1 MSLSRSNVK
10 KFVLALVCAFAAC
23 AFSGASASDDI
34 ELTLSQ
40 TIYMDSPS
48 AYDFLGYDIRVD
60 AEGSDTFISSA
71 FAKASSNGAGAVVVY
86 EKDSDGT
93 WTQKQ
98 LLTGDDSESGDNF
111 GYGTQNAAAIS
122 NGVIVAGA
130 RYWDSDDYTNC
141 GAVYIFEKDSDS
153 GNWTQVQ
160 KLTGSS
166 QNEYFGYTA
175 DVKNGVIVVRN
186 GSYKTYIYTK
196 SSESSEWELVQ
207 TISYCT
213 SYNNMFGENQEI
225 LCCTYRGT
233 NSYANSIYKLYEP
246 NEDRTEWTVGTT
258 ISKTETYDVTGFA
271 LKDGVMV
278 LGFPSGRYPESSS
291 YVSGRVYIFEKIDGS
306 WEETASEIVPDDV
319 TSGSIASGNVG
330 YKVATV
336 GGPSGYV
343 IFSDYTKQG
352 GWYVYQKTVDSSK
365 VLDLNG
371 YTSSYSWS
379 QVAHLEYSDVK
390 IYSYFGM
397 SAIGNQLFIG
407 DTNDS
412 TKASYSGAIKVYDL
426 PALPTSPPPPSPS
439 SPPTS
444 PSPPP
449 QPPYTEYPI
458 KVVKTTTI
466 YANGTVDENT
476 VQSKMSALGLAS
488 LVPSKPI
495 DAVPHAIF
503 VMVAAVALVTYRANA
518 SRRASVQTQGQT
530 EGESLLKR
538 NAYGAVANI

>member
-23 AFSGASASDDI
+23 AFRGASASDDI

-40 TIYMDSPS
+40 TIYMDSPG
-48 AYDFLGYDIRVD
+48 AYDFLGYGIRADEDND
-60 AEGSDTFISSA
+60 ALISVA
-71 FAKASSNGAGAVVVY
+71 YAKESSNSANAVVVY

-98 LLTGDDSESGDNF
+98 VLTGDDSESGDF
-111 GYGTQNAAAIS
+111 FAGYKNYYYKAVGIS
-122 NGVIVAGA
+122 NGIIVVGA
-130 RYWDSDDYTNC
+130 KSWSSDDYYAC
-141 GAVYIFEKDSDS
+141 GAAYIFEKDSDS

-166 QNEYFGYTA
+166 KSQYFGLSA
-175 DVKNGVIVVRN
+175 DVKNGTIIVKDSNNKV
-186 GSYKTYIYTK
+186 YIYRK
-196 SSESSEWELVQ
+196 SSSDDSSEWELVQ
-207 TISYCT
+207 TISCYG
-213 SYNNMFGENQEI
+213 SVYLGENEEFICGTKYSSSQG
-225 LCCTYRGT
+225 TY
-233 NSYANSIYKLYEP
+233 NLYEP
-246 NEDRTEWTVGTT
+246 NDDRTKWTVSQTFT
-258 ISKTETYDVTGFA
+258 IKNSGGSLTDFVVR
-271 LKDGVMV
+271 DDVMV
-278 LGFPSGRYPESSS
+278 LGFS
-291 YVSGRVYIFEKIDGS
+291 YGTTDSKTTGKVYIFEKIDGS
-306 WEETASEIVPDDV
+306 WEETASDIVPDSPS
-319 TSGSIASGNVG
+319 TNGYGSVG
-330 YKVATV
+330 YKVTAV
-336 GGPSGYV
+336 GGSSGYV
-343 IFSDYTKQG
+343 IFADGYKER
-352 GWYVYQKTVDSSK
+352 GWHVYQKTLDEDVK
-365 VLDLNG
+365 VLGLDG
-371 YTSSYSWS
+371 YTTGYSWS
-379 QVAHLEYSDVK
+379 QVAYLDYSDVLTSF
-390 IYSYFGM
+390 SYAYVGLD
-397 SAIGNQLFIG
+397 AIGNQIFIG
-407 DTNDS
+407 DTKDS
-412 TKASYSGAIKVYDL
+412 TKATYSGAIKVYDL

-476 VQSKMSALGLAS
+476 VQSAMSALGLAS
-488 LVPSKPI
+488 LVPTKPI

-503 VMVAAVALVTYRANA
+503 VVVAAVALVTYRANA